1 MPFDPNKRQYRSFD
15 STFSV
20 NAVTSDESKAYV
32 VEGYATT
39 FDAPYELFKDYDG
52 EPVYECI
59 RSTALAGADMSDI
72 IFQLNHEG
80 APLAR
85 LRNKSLSVESDEHG
99 LRVRAK
105 LDGSQEARDL
115 YEAIANGLI
124 DRMSWG
130 FTIAPDGEEWDKE
143 TRTITI
149 SKVDKIF
156 DVSAVSFPA
165 NDDTAI
171 HSARSLLDGVID
183 RQGRGEFAADARDRE
198 LRQRAALK
206 LRLL

>member
-1 MPFDPNKRQYRSFD
+1 MPFKPDERQYRSLSGTLTAMED
-15 STFSV
+15 
-20 NAVTSDESKAYV
+20 TSAESKAYT

-39 FDAPYELFKDYDG
+39 FDAPYELYKNYEG
-52 EPVYECI
+52 EPVCECI

-72 IFQLNHEG
+72 IFQLNHDG

-85 LRNKSLSVESDEHG
+85 LRNRSLTVEADSHG
-99 LRVRAK
+99 LRIRAR
-105 LDGSQEARDL
+105 LDGSRQSRDVF
-115 YEAIANGLI
+115 EAISNGLI

-130 FTIAPDGEEWDKE
+130 FTIAKGGVDYDEE
-143 TRTITI
+143 TRTFYIN
-149 SKVDKIF
+149 KVDKIF

-165 NDDTAI
+165 NEDTAI
-171 HSARSLLDGVID
+171 HSARSYFDGVIEA
-183 RQGRGEFAADARDRE
+183 RRRESACARDRE

>member
-1 MPFDPNKRQYRSFD
+1 MPFKPDERQYRSLTGSLSAMAD
-15 STFSV
+15 
-20 NAVTSDESKAYV
+20 TSDGSKAYR

-39 FDAPYELFKDYDG
+39 FDAPYELYKNYEG

-85 LRNKSLSVESDEHG
+85 LRNGSLTVYVDEHG
-99 LRVRAK
+99 LGIDAR
-105 LDGSQEARDL
+105 LNGSRQSRDA
-115 YEAIANGLI
+115 YEAISSGLI

-130 FTIAPDGEEWDKE
+130 FLIARGGVDYDEE
-143 TRTITI
+143 TRTFYIN
-149 SKVDKIF
+149 KVDKIF

-165 NDDTAI
+165 NEDTAI
-171 HSARSLLDGVID
+171 HSARSYFDGVIEA
-183 RQGRGEFAADARDRE
+183 RRRESAHVRDRE